1 MSYQPVWD
9 GRSGYGGKRRPLAL
23 FLRVFLILMAVG
35 VLFYAALAV
44 NMCLHAKDR
53 LVGEPQVMV
62 VFGCQVKPDGPSV
75 LLRDRLGKALSYLED
90 HPDMTVV
97 VSGGQGKDEPT
108 TEAAAMADYLRE
120 HDFEGELL
128 LEETSHNTWQ
138 NVRYSLELLTEKGY
152 DITDDVMLVSNGY
165 HLARVEML
173 WDRARTGL
181 LRDETYNDQYISTL
195 AAPMSHKPSA
205 VYMFFRE
212 PIAMV
217 KSFVFDR

>member
-1 MSYQPVWD
+1 MRRKNKYGYRP
-9 GRSGYGGKRRPLAL
+9 YGGKKSPIQVLLWA
-23 FLRVFLILMAVG
+23 FLVLVAVG
-35 VLFYAALAV
+35 VVLYAALVV
-44 NMCLHAKDR
+44 NMCLHARDR
-53 LVGEPQVMV
+53 EVGQPQVMV
-62 VFGCQVKPDGPSV
+62 VLGCQVKPDGPSV
-75 LLRDRLGKALSYLED
+75 LLRDRLDTALDYLED

-108 TEAAAMADYLRE
+108 TEAQAMADYLRE

-138 NVRYSLELLTEKGY
+138 NVSYTLDLLSEKGY
-152 DITDDVMLVSNGY
+152 DVTGDVMLVSNGF
-165 HLARVEML
+165 HLARAEML
-173 WDRARTGL
+173 WDRAGGSA
-181 LRDETYNDQYISTL
+181 DGISAL

-217 KSFVFDR
+217 KSFVLDR